1 MVDTKSPQSQR
12 LLNHFPLSRVVSTWY
27 VPPSETPKTR
37 RYFRGPLM
45 QAPQAWKASVQA
57 AMEARA
63 WTRTRSWSSCCS
75 G

>member
-45 QAPQAWKASVQA
+45 LVAKLGDDDKARVIDFVRRLA
-57 AMEARA
+57 KDD
-63 WTRTRSWSSCCS
+63 
-75 G
+75 